1 MSTRPN
7 STSAIVVGAGVGGL
21 TAAAALRPAGAD
33 VTLCERAPQLRAA
46 GFGLAVQSNAM
57 LALRTLDLGIEENLL
72 RIGGRVSTFS
82 FRDTSGRILRSVDVT
97 PLDSALGAPSVV
109 LARKDL
115 HDVLLTAAGDGL
127 RVETGAAAERFDDTG
142 TGVALHLSDGRRLEA
157 DVLVGAD
164 GINSTIRAQLH
175 GAQRPRPGGF
185 VCWLALAPFYP
196 SWLREGESVHYW
208 GRGRR
213 FGLHDCGQGTI
224 YWWATESVDPELAA
238 NWPHGKDD
246 LLQRFSGWT
255 PQITDIISAT
265 TESDIITVPALD
277 RPPLT
282 SWGNGPVTLLGD
294 AAHPMLPSL
303 GQGANSAIEDAIV
316 LAHALSVTGDPRAS
330 LRAYERRRLP
340 RTTELVTGSQSLGRI
355 EQSSSPAVVAAR
367 AQFIRRAGNQR
378 VLDMIS
384 KPMTWP
390 GFGDLGAAAA
400 LPRRLS
406 TLERW
411 HWTADRISP
420 LHICARVRLDGPVDT
435 AALRLALDAVAQRHP
450 LIQTT
455 VRAARSGPSFVPA
468 PRRPIPLRLADTA
481 SWVTEMDRELAEPFD
496 DAGPLLRATLVTVEP
511 GVSDLILTSTYTV
524 CDGITITELC
534 RQVLDS
540 AGETADHRA
549 DWHPEIPAP
558 PGPEELMP
566 NGFRGIR
573 GKLRTL
579 GRLVADGIPER
590 GAPALKRLPAQRQ
603 VPAAAR
609 RTRFA
614 HRVITGAAAQDL
626 LAACREHGVSPQ
638 SAVAAALATAAS
650 IETGG
655 APARF
660 AVSVSV
666 PFREHLTVRPDAYAT
681 GSYQAMVA
689 APVDCVP
696 GRSLWQAATDFDV
709 RMRTAVD
716 NRHHLA
722 NLGSLGAM
730 SAGAARFADRLAAV
744 LDERGPGNLCVSL
757 IDTADFPEHLGN
769 WSVSGIQVVSGMSIS
784 GYLMLYVTVGRDE
797 LALNLG
803 HVDGIVSPD
812 RAESLLENTAA
823 ALRGAVTGSEP
834 RSATPPDA
842 RRPSADRPPWCSP

>member
-1 MSTRPN
+1 MSTHPN
-7 STSAIVVGAGVGGL
+7 PPSAIVVGAGVGGL
-21 TAAAALRPAGAD
+21 TAAAALRRTGAD

-57 LALRTLDLGIEENLL
+57 LALRTLDLGIEEDLL
-72 RIGGRVSTFS
+72 RIGGRVATFS
-82 FRDTSGRILRSVDVT
+82 FRDTAGKILRRVDVT

-109 LARKDL
+109 LTRKDL
-115 HDVLLTAAGDGL
+115 HDVLLTAAGDDL
-127 RVETGAAAERFDDTG
+127 RVETGAAAEHFVDTG
-142 TGVALHLSDGRRLEA
+142 AGVALQLSDGRHLEA

-175 GAQRPRPGGF
+175 GAQQPRPGGF

-196 SWLREGESVHYW
+196 AWLREGESVHYW
-208 GRGRR
+208 GDGRR

-224 YWWATESVDPELAA
+224 YWWATESTDADLAA

-246 LLQRFSGWT
+246 LLARFAGWT
-255 PQITDIISAT
+255 PQITDIITAT
-265 TESDIITVPALD
+265 DESDIITVPALD

-282 SWGNGPVTLLGD
+282 GWGTGSVTLLGD

-316 LAHALSVTGDPRAS
+316 LAHALAVSEDPVAG
-330 LRAYERRRLP
+330 LRTYERRRLP

-355 EQSSSPAVVAAR
+355 EQSSNPAVVAAR
-367 AQFIRRAGNQR
+367 AQFIQRAGDQR

-390 GFGDLGAAAA
+390 GFGDLGPGAA

-435 AALRLALDAVAQRHP
+435 AGLQAALNVVGRRHP
-450 LIQTT
+450 LVQST
-455 VRAARSGPSFVPA
+455 VRPARGGPSFVPV
-468 PRRPIPLRLADTA
+468 PRRPIPLRLADNG
-481 SWVTEMDRELAEPFD
+481 SWATEMDRELAEPFD

-511 GVSDLILTSTYTV
+511 EVSDLILTSTYTL
-524 CDGITITELC
+524 CDGIAIAALC
-534 RQVLDS
+534 RQVLAAAGDE
-540 AGETADHRA
+540 AGEPAADTAE
-549 DWHPEIPAP
+549 WHPEIPAP

-566 NGFRGIR
+566 NGFRGVR
-573 GKLRTL
+573 GKIRAL
-579 GRLVADGIPER
+579 GRLAADAIPER
-590 GAPALKRLPAQRQ
+590 GAPALQRLPAQRH
-603 VPAAAR
+603 VPAAER

-626 LAACREHGVSPQ
+626 LTACRDHGVSPQ
-638 SAVAAALATAAS
+638 AAVAAALATAAS
-650 IETGG
+650 VETGS
-655 APARF
+655 AQARF

-666 PFREHLTVRPDAYAT
+666 PFREHLAVQPDADAT

-689 APVDCVP
+689 APVDCAP
-696 GRSLWQAATDFDV
+696 DRSLWQAAAGFDM
-709 RMRTAVD
+709 RMRDAVD
-716 NRHHLA
+716 KRHHLA

-730 SAGAARFADRLAAV
+730 SMGATRFADRVAAV

-757 IDTADFPEHLGN
+757 IDTADFPERLGGWN
-769 WSVSGIQVVSGMSIS
+769 LSGIQVVSGMSIS

-803 HVDGIVSPD
+803 YVEGIVSPD
-812 RAESLLENTAA
+812 RAASLLDNAAA
-823 ALRGAVTGSEP
+823 ALRGAIP
-834 RSATPPDA
+834 A
-842 RRPSADRPPWCSP
+842 RV